1 MKGVLPALRR
11 YPEALQHFRWS
22 ALWEL
27 FDGNPGRLNIAHE
40 CADRHPAA
48 NPALRIWSADG
59 RRDEISFGELSRRS
73 SQFANFLAAQ
83 GIAKGDR
90 VGIMLEPSPLF
101 YAALF
106 GTMKRGA
113 IAVPLFT
120 LFGPEGLALRLND
133 CRPRMLLV
141 DTQSAARWP
150 PLFPDQRVVSADELG
165 QCLEHGSPHYVPD
178 TAADDLAVFQYTSGT
193 TRALPEAVR
202 HTHRA
207 VVTLMVAALYGVGL
221 EVGDRYFCPSS
232 PAWGHG
238 LWHGTIAP
246 LALGIAAGAYAGK
259 FDGRSLLRA
268 LDAFAIT
275 NVAAAPTVF
284 RLLAREEGA
293 VGGAGHTLRKIS
305 FTGEPMDDGTW
316 DFIERRFGI
325 TPCGM
330 YGSTEVGVI
339 IVNYPGFDGYQVRR
353 GALGKAAPGWEVG
366 IVNEQGQ
373 PLAPGQMGEIAVRRK
388 GAWFPV
394 KDRGRLTEDG
404 YFYHAGRSD
413 DVIIS
418 AGWTMSAVEI
428 ENVLLAHPA
437 VREAAVVAI
446 SDPLRGQIPKAF
458 VAVSVPAG
466 ADLARELQEH
476 VKSRLS
482 QHEYPRAVEFL
493 SQLPRTPAGKVDR
506 RALRGE

>member
-1 MKGVLPALRR
+1 MKGTLLALRR
-11 YPEALQHFRWS
+11 YPEALQHFHWS

-27 FDGNPGRLNIAHE
+27 FDGKPDRLNIAHE
-40 CADRHPAA
+40 CVDRHPAA
-48 NPALRIWSADG
+48 NPALRIWGADG
-59 RRDEISFGELSRRS
+59 SRAEVTFGELSAQS
-73 SQFANFLAAQ
+73 SRFANFLREQ

-120 LFGPEGLALRLND
+120 LFGPEGLALRVDD

-141 DTQSAARWP
+141 EGGPQGWP
-150 PLFPDQRVVSADELG
+150 SLFPDVRVVAIDREFSARLQRE
-165 QCLEHGSPHYVPD
+165 SPHYTPD
-178 TAADDLAVFQYTSGT
+178 TTADDLAVFQYTSGT

-221 EVGDRYFCPSS
+221 ERGDRYFCPSS

-259 FDGRSLLRA
+259 FDARRFLQA
-268 LDAFAIT
+268 LDAFEIT

-284 RLLAREEGA
+284 RLLARE
-293 VGGAGHTLRKIS
+293 AGTGPPARHLDKLS
-305 FTGEPMDDGTW
+305 FTGEPMDDHTW
-316 DFIERRFGI
+316 GFVERTFGV
-325 TPCGM
+325 TPCSM

-339 IVNYPGFDGYQVRR
+339 IVNYPGFTGYEVRR
-353 GALGKAAPGWEVG
+353 GALGQAAPGWNVA
-366 IVNEQGQ
+366 IVDEQGQ
-373 PLAPGQMGEIAVRRK
+373 PLPPGRTGEIAVRRK
-388 GAWFPV
+388 GGWFRV

-404 YFYHAGRSD
+404 YFYHDGRSD

-418 AGWTMSAVEI
+418 AGWTMSALEI

-437 VREAAVVAI
+437 VQEAAVIGVP
-446 SDPLRGQIPKAF
+446 DPLRGQIPKAF
-458 VAVSVPAG
+458 VVAVRTGDA
-466 ADLARELQEH
+466 LERELQDY
-476 VKSRLS
+476 VRTRLS
-482 QHEYPRAVEFL
+482 QHEYPRKVEFVTL
-493 SQLPRTPAGKVDR
+493 LPRTPAGKVNR
-506 RALRGE
+506 QALRGE